1 MGSGQAQGVKMNAS
15 VFFAMMAILLAA
27 VVLVTAVKLTNRL
40 SAYKKGYEF
49 FKERN
54 SEKAIQAAELLN
66 RLVINHETH
75 LDYLL
80 HRAERRDEARG
91 DLEIF
96 VALVQLALDQ
106 LDDGYEQKIVIVL
119 QSTIKV
125 LEQKLGVKAPY
136 VPMLP

>member
-1 MGSGQAQGVKMNAS
+1 MNAWTII
-15 VFFAMMAILLAA
+15 FALVVITLPIA
-27 VVLVTAVKLTNRL
+27 VAVIIAKL
-40 SAYKKGYEF
+40 SAYKKDWDF
-49 FKERN
+49 FRERN

-80 HRAERRDEARG
+80 HRAEKRDEARG

-106 LDDGYEQKIVIVL
+106 LDDGHEQKIVIVL